1 MKRLV
6 VDPLLLFAVVLALLP
21 QRRALPAAA
30 AAAKATA
37 EHDLK
42 PQIPVNIYVYS
53 PIGKR
58 DPFQNQAVK
67 QQGFGRT
74 PPNPGRVRTPLEK
87 WGLDQLKLS
96 LTVTGTATPVAMV
109 EDPEHRGW
117 PVRIGDFIG
126 QNGGKVTGI
135 HREEIVVTETITDHS
150 TGRIYPQNVRL
161 AVPVGEES
169 RPGEP
174 TGLHPGFMDIPPS
187 YKPQPRYDLRHQP
200 PGGNQGDSRE
210 L

>member
-1 MKRLV
+1 MSRFSLAA
-6 VDPLLLFAVVLALLP
+6 LLLLWAAACGGP
-21 QRRALPAAA
+21 PPPPRRTAPAAA
-30 AAAKATA
+30 AA
-37 EHDLK
+37 LK
-42 PQIPVNIYVYS
+42 PVTDDEIKQQIPANIYVYS

-67 QQGFGRT
+67 QQGFGRG
-74 PPNPGRVRTPLEK
+74 PANPGRVKTPLEK

-96 LTVTGTATPVAMV
+96 LTVTGTATPMAMV

-150 TGRIYPQNVRL
+150 TGRVYPQNVKL
-161 AVPVGEES
+161 SVPVTREEERDIKALQEGEHI
-169 RPGEP
+169 
-174 TGLHPGFMDIPPS
+174 GLS
-187 YKPQPRYDLRHQP
+187 K
-200 PGGNQGDSRE
+200 GDR
-210 L
+210 